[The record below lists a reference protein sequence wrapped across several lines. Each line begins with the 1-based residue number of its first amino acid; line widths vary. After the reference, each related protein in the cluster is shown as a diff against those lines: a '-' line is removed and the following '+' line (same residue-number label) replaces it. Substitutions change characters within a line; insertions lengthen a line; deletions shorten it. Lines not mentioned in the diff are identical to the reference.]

1 MALVGVVIGS
11 KTDTELI
18 QPTLDM
24 LKQLG
29 IDYELV
35 CHLSP

>member
-18 QPTLDM
+18 QPALDM

-29 IDYELV
+29 KCCSNFGIIQ
-35 CHLSP
+35 